1 MELTNISL
9 AALNNL
15 SEEERA
21 AAIKIL
27 QEYAI
32 EGKSDLLEEL
42 KYADFAEIPV
52 DIETFIHEKQYLGNG
67 LYDQEGRFTVYPF

>member
-27 QEYAI
+27 QEYAL

-42 KYADFAEIPV
+42 KYADFAEVPV